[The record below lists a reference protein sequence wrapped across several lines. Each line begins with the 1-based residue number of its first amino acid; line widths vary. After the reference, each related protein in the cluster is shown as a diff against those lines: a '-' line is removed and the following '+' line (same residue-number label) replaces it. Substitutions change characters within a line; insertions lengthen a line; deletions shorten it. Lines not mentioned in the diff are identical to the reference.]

1 MPRLF
6 QLWAAKQ
13 VTDLAGTNY
22 KQSTYKDRHSPICPS
37 CDVAIETCAHV
48 LHCREA
54 GRVAALLRSIELLD
68 DWLDRTGT
76 DKVLRRC
83 LVQFAKG
90 RGGQTM
96 RQITCSMSQA
106 YRRLASSQDEIGWRR
121 FMEGMISKEMLSIQ
135 QRHLILTGST
145 WTIAAWAKGLVVKL
159 LETTHGQWLYRNVHV
174 HDTITGT
181 HAIRRKETIRQEIQ
195 MQLDMG
201 GEGMAEED
209 KYLLEINLEELDIT
223 SGEAQEYWLLA
234 IQAARMSRRLRVQQQ
249 NNGANPGTTLS
260 RA

>member
-1 MPRLF
+1 M
-6 QLWAAKQ
+6 
-13 VTDLAGTNY
+13 
-22 KQSTYKDRHSPICPS
+22 H
-37 CDVAIETCAHV
+37 
-48 LHCREA
+48 
-54 GRVAALLRSIELLD
+54 VAALLRSIELLD

-76 DKVLRRC
+76 DKFLRRC

-96 RQITCSMSQA
+96 LQITCSMSQA

-249 NNGANPGTTLS
+249 NNGANSDTTLS